1 MANES
6 QTLDIEI
13 PLGALT
19 TCPDKGYRMV
29 SILKCCVP
37 CPLNR
42 GLALVTEEDRPF
54 DVKYRVMCGVPQVR
68 EITLVDLGVAQ

>member
-1 MANES
+1 MANEP

-19 TCPDKGYRMV
+19 TCPDKSYKLVG
-29 SILKCCVP
+29 ILKCCVP

-42 GLALVTEEDRPF
+42 GLAMVTQECLPF
-54 DVKYRVMCGVPQVR
+54 DQKYRVRCGVPQVR
-68 EITLVDLGVAQ
+68 EIVMIDLGDA